1 MVSPTLVIRWGKHY
15 ELGHK
20 KLDGE
25 HEDLIDLLNSLYSL
39 WQEGAPRITLQ
50 ASLDA
55 LVADLLAHFR
65 SEERFMARHHYVRL
79 KSHKAEHD
87 GFAAKLRAFQR
98 AFRKNE
104 VSLTEAMF
112 RQIAAWLRN
121 HLLVSDKPL
130 KDIAQKG
137 ACSARR

>member
-15 ELGHK
+15 ELGHQ

-25 HEDLIDLLNSLYSL
+25 HEELIDLLNSLYSL

-55 LVADLLAHFR
+55 LVADVLAHFR
-65 SEERFMARHHYVRL
+65 SEERFMARRHYVRL
-79 KSHKAEHD
+79 KPHKAEHD
-87 GFAAKLRAFQR
+87 GFAAELRAFQR

-104 VSLTEAMF
+104 VSLTESMF
-112 RQIAAWLRN
+112 RHIAAWLRN
-121 HLLVSDKPL
+121 HLLVSDKPMSQL
-130 KDIAQKG
+130 
-137 ACSARR
+137 CARRPR